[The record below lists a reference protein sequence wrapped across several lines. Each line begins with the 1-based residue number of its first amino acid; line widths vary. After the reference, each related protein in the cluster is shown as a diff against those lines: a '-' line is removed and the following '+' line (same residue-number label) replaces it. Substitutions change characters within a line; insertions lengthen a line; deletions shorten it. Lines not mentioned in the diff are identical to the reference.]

1 MGLISSERTDDM
13 AIVVGAEIYMM
24 AETGDSKFP
33 ERRSEPLLK
42 HELGW
47 TCDEGMDPWWS
58 TRT

>member
-42 HELGW
+42 HELG
-47 TCDEGMDPWWS
+47 
-58 TRT
+58 